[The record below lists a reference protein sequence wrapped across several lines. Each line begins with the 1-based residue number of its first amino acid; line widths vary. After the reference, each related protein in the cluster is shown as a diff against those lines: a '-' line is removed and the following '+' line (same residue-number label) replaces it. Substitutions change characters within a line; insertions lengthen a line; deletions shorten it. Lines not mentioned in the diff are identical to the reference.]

1 MLKLFNITLQ
11 TKIITLI
18 LTLIVFVISVLTG
31 MFLYYEAKD
40 TNEEMQKLAI
50 QASRTLSL
58 IPIMKNVSREDIQ
71 TGSMQAITQQ
81 IGNQAGANY
90 VLIEYKDGLNISY
103 PTYEIS
109 HSVFDPENYKAIV
122 FGGFYT
128 IETEN
133 ELGHILW
140 GKAPIFAEKNGQQ
153 IIGVASVGFLKSEI
167 QQSINHKLLKTLF
180 IAIIVLIVGLLG
192 GILLAKSIRNDIMG
206 LEPHE
211 IASLY
216 RERNAILKSVKEGII
231 AIDNNGFITL
241 LNNSARQMLGISNES
256 INRPIAE
263 ILPNTR
269 MLRVLD
275 TNMVESDDE
284 MIINNRV
291 LIVNRMP
298 IIENGK
304 TVGVVSS
311 FRDKTDIKKMVD
323 TLTEIKNYS
332 EDLRAQTHE
341 FTNKLYVLSG
351 LLQLEQYEQAIA
363 MIQQE
368 TNQLNFQNDILFN
381 QIKDPKLQ
389 AILLGKIGKASEK
402 KVSLEID
409 ENSYLAELPSHISIT
424 DCIIIIGNLIDN
436 AIDEVMQDE
445 GKVTFFVTDI
455 GNDIVFEVSDNGKG
469 IPSEKISNLFEKG
482 VSSKAEKNRG
492 FGLWNVKTVVDKLNG
507 SIEVAN
513 GKNGGAIF
521 SVFLPMKN
529 QIDKEVD

>member
-18 LTLIVFVISVLTG
+18 ISLIVFVISILTG
-31 MFLYYEAKD
+31 MFIYYEAKD
-40 TNEEMQKLAI
+40 TNAEMQKLAL

-58 IPIMKNVSREDIQ
+58 IPIMKDVSQENLQ
-71 TGSMQAITQQ
+71 SGSMQAITQQ

-90 VLIEYKDGLNISY
+90 VLIDYKDGLSMSY
-103 PTYEIS
+103 PTYEAS
-109 HSVFDPENYKAIV
+109 HSAFDLENYKAIV

-128 IETEN
+128 IETDN
-133 ELGHILW
+133 ELGTILW
-140 GKAPIFAEKNGQQ
+140 GKAPIIADEHGHQ
-153 IIGVASVGFLKSEI
+153 IVGVVSVGFLKSEI
-167 QQSINHKLLKTLF
+167 QQNINQKLLKTLL
-180 IAIIVLIVGLLG
+180 IAIIVLIVGLFG
-192 GILLAKSIRNDIMG
+192 GVLLAKSIRNDIMG

-231 AIDNNGFITL
+231 AIDNKGSITL
-241 LNNSARQMLGISNES
+241 LNKSAKQMLGISNDS
-256 INRPIAE
+256 INKPIKE
-263 ILPNTR
+263 LLPNTR
-269 MLRVLD
+269 MLRVLE
-275 TNMVESDDE
+275 TNMVETDDE
-284 MIINNRV
+284 MIMNNRV

-311 FRDKTDIKKMVD
+311 FRDKTEIKKMVD

-363 MIQQE
+363 MIQEE
-368 TNQLNFQNDILFN
+368 TNQLNFQNDLLFN

-402 KVSLEID
+402 KVCLEID
-409 ENSYLAELPSHISIT
+409 ENSYLSVLPTHISIT

-469 IPSEKISNLFEKG
+469 IPNEKMTHLFEKG

-507 SIEVAN
+507 SIEVTN
-513 GKNGGAIF
+513 GKNSGAIF
-521 SVFLPMKN
+521 TVFLPMKN